1 MQYENDMDSFL
12 TYIPLISV
20 AIVAGLFTMA
30 LVNFSTV
37 RKNMQIQSERQ
48 IRNLKIQS
56 EQQIYSRIMDARLK
70 LESTKTFTNMA
81 KESPIFAER
90 FTVVDSPDEYYI
102 IVAFL
107 DLFEF
112 LFRLNKRDMIDT
124 EIWSRWKGLAK
135 TIMTIPKFRRVW
147 EKTKDV
153 HAHEFRDFVDSL
165 YSIS

>member
-1 MQYENDMDSFL
+1 MDSFL
-12 TYIPLISV
+12 TYMPFISV
-20 AIVAGLFTMA
+20 VIIAGLFIMA
-30 LVNFSTV
+30 LMNFSTV
-37 RKNMQIQSERQ
+37 RKNMQM
-48 IRNLKIQS
+48 QS

-70 LESTKTFTNMA
+70 LESTNAFTKMA

-124 EIWSRWKGLAK
+124 EIWSRWKGLAE
-135 TIMTIPKFRRVW
+135 TIMTIPKFKSMGEDEGCSR
-147 EKTKDV
+147 
-153 HAHEFRDFVDSL
+153 
-165 YSIS
+165 

>member
-1 MQYENDMDSFL
+1 MDSFL
-12 TYIPLISV
+12 TYMPFISV
-20 AIVAGLFTMA
+20 AIVTGLFIMA
-30 LVNFSTV
+30 LLNFSTL
-37 RKNMQIQSERQ
+37 RKNMQVQSEQQ
-48 IRNLKIQS
+48 IKNMQVQS

-70 LESTKTFTNMA
+70 LESTETFTKMA

-90 FTVVDSPDEYYI
+90 FAVVDSPDEYYV

-124 EIWSRWKGLAK
+124 EIWSRWKGLAE
-135 TIMTIPKFRRVW
+135 TIMTIPKFKRVW

-153 HAHEFRDFVDSL
+153 HANEFRDFIDSL
-165 YSIS
+165 DNIP